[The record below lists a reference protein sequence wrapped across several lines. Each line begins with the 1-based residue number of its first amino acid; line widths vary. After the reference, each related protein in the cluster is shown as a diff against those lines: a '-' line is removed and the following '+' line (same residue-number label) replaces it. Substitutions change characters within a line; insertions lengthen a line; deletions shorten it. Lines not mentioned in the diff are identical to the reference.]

1 VGENPT
7 VIEERRMRIG
17 VIGTGHVGL
26 VAATCLAEMG
36 HEVIASDRDIETI
49 ENLAGGVAPFYEPG
63 LEPLLGR
70 HSATGRLAFSPHT
83 RDAVDGAEVVFVCV
97 GTPARASGEASLVAV
112 ERAVRDVARY
122 ASHGLI
128 LVQKSTVP
136 AGTATR
142 AQRAI
147 AIQDGDAGRIEVVSN
162 PEFLREGRAIE
173 DFLNP
178 DRILVG
184 AGSSRAFRVMRSV
197 YRPLMDRGC
206 IYIETDIRTAEL
218 AKHATNAFLAMKISY
233 ANALAR
239 VCELAGADVVS
250 VAGIMGSDPRIGRDF
265 LDAGLGYGGFC
276 FPKDV
281 QGFERLAA
289 QLGYDFALLREVRR
303 INDEAVDATFEK
315 VRDGLW
321 NVEDKTVALLGL
333 AFKPGTD
340 DVRFAPALSLARR
353 LISEGA
359 RVAGYDPVASEN
371 AKRDVPQLEVAASP
385 YDAAAG
391 AHCVVLCTEWPEF
404 QQLDLDKLRS
414 VMTYALAVD
423 ARNVL
428 DQEAMRN
435 AGFTLYPTGR
445 PGPVMPSADRSSG
458 TGSTGLRDAGLERA
472 G

>member
-1 VGENPT
+1 MGQNPT
-7 VIEERRMRIG
+7 AIEERQMRVG

-26 VAATCLAEMG
+26 VAAACFAEIG
-36 HEVIASDRDIETI
+36 HEVVATDRDIERV
-49 ENLAGGVAPFYEPG
+49 EQLAEGVAPFYEPG
-63 LEPLLGR
+63 LEPLLER
-70 HSATGRLAFSPHT
+70 HSATGRLAFSPDT
-83 RDAVDGAEVVFVCV
+83 RDAVVGAEVVFVCV

-112 ERAVRDVARY
+112 ERAVRDVAAY

-173 DFLNP
+173 DTLNP

-184 AGSSRAFRVMRSV
+184 AGSSHAFRVMRAV
-197 YRPLMDRGC
+197 YQPLIDRGC
-206 IYIETDIRTAEL
+206 VYVETDIRTAEL
-218 AKHATNAFLAMKISY
+218 AKHASNAFLAMKISY

-250 VAGIMGSDPRIGRDF
+250 VAGIMGLDPRIGRDF

-289 QLGYDFALLREVRR
+289 KFGYDFGLLREVRR

-359 RVAGYDPVASEN
+359 RVTGYDPVASEN
-371 AKRDVPQLEVAASP
+371 AKRELPQLELAGSP

-404 QQLDLDKLRS
+404 QQLDPDKLRS

-423 ARNVL
+423 ARNAF
-428 DQEAMRN
+428 DRHAMTD

-445 PGPVMPSADRSSG
+445 PGPLMPTADRPSG
-458 TGSTGLRDAGLERA
+458 AG
-472 G
+472 